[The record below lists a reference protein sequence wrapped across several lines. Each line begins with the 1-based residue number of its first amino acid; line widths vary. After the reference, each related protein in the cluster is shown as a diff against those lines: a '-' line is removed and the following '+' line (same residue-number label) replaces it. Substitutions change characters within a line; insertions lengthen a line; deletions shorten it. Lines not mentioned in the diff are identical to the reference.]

1 MGHPRPLFVYLRSFQ
16 TNKTIFTTY
25 KYEKCPSSMRCWNS
39 NPQPS
44 PPITSRSRFLSPSP
58 TLMAFTGVTN
68 AHGPS
73 PQPTECRSP
82 TFSLDHGCRLISSR
96 HCTHSLARVRTNC
109 VFGVDVVPIMYAPRS
124 TLKRETASVKRSR
137 GCRRER
143 EREKEKNCAYV
154 RERTYERE
162 IENVGVCV

>member
-96 HCTHSLARVRTNC
+96 HCTHSLARSRAYKLRLRRRRRTYYVRPKKYTEERNC
-109 VFGVDVVPIMYAPRS
+109 VS
-124 TLKRETASVKRSR
+124 QTVKRMQE
-137 GCRRER
+137 RER
-143 EREKEKNCAYV
+143 ERKRKIVRMWE
-154 RERTYERE
+154 RERMKER
-162 IENVGVCV
+162 